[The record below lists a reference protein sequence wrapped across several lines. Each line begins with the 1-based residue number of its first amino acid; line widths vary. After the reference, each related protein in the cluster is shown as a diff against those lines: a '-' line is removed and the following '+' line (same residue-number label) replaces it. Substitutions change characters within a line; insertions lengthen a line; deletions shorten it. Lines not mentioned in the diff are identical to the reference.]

1 MAELK
6 IYRRVIGMIQTNVY
20 CILNE
25 ETKEL
30 VIADPAD
37 DAYAI
42 EADID
47 SWGAKPVAIYLTHG
61 HHDHIGAANELKEK
75 YSIPIVAHETEKAL
89 LSDPKNN
96 LSAFYGA
103 SVTVEP
109 DVLVKDGD
117 KLDYAGLECT
127 VIHTP
132 GHTAGSCCFY
142 FPENKVLISGDTLF
156 QYSYGRTDLPTGN
169 DREMIDSLRRL
180 KNIDGD
186 YNVLPGHGELSTLE
200 YERKHNF
207 LMVRL

>member
-20 CILNE
+20 FILNE

-61 HHDHIGAANELKEK
+61 HHDHIGAVNELKEK
-75 YSIPIVAHETEKAL
+75 YNIPVVAYETEKAL
-89 LSDPKNN
+89 LLNTKDN

-103 SVTVEP
+103 GLTVEP

-117 KLDYAGLECT
+117 KIEYAGLDCT
-127 VIHTP
+127 VMHTP

-142 FPENKVLISGDTLF
+142 FPENKILISGDTLF

-169 DREMIDSLRRL
+169 FSDLEKSVQRL
-180 KNIDGD
+180 LNE
-186 YNVLPGHGELSTLE
+186 LPGDVTVCPGHMGFTTIDAEKRYNPLA
-200 YERKHNF
+200 
-207 LMVRL
+207 